1 MLTTTP
7 FTVTLLSGA
16 TEAITLSRLTIR
28 QLYTFATLLQG
39 ERVPELIQLCTGR
52 PPEWLDTL
60 ADASYAALAKA
71 CVEANFPRAAEVAK
85 GDPLLAMKLMPYVQN
100 MQTLAV
106 LAGSVGLNLN
116 SLSTAPAPTAS
127 ATDTSSAAST
137 LPPTASSDTSPPAS
151 DSATSTAST
160 S

>member
-1 MLTTTP
+1 MLTTSP
-7 FTVTLLSGA
+7 FTATLLTGA
-16 TEAITLSRLTIR
+16 TEAITLSRLSIR
-28 QLYTFATLLQG
+28 QLYSFATLLQG

-60 ADASYAALAKA
+60 ADASYAALAKT
-71 CVEANFPRAAEVAK
+71 CIELNFPRAAEVAK
-85 GDPLLAMKLMPYVQN
+85 GDPLLAMKLMPYIQN
-100 MQTLAV
+100 IQTLAI

-116 SLSTAPAPTAS
+116 SSSSAPAPTAS
-127 ATDTSSAAST
+127 AAETSNAAST

-151 DSATSTAST
+151 ASATSTGST